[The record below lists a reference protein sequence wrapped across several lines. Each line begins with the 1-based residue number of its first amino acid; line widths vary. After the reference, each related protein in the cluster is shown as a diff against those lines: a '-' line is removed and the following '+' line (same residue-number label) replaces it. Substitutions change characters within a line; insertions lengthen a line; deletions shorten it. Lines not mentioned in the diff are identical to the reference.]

1 MSTLEIFA
9 GVNDRMAGLFGMFGS
24 GSNVVDHSTRLREQM
39 SALGIPLSC
48 MVSHNLSY
56 LINGYLH
63 LFLVFPS
70 L

>member
-1 MSTLEIFA
+1 MVIVLGIKLLSTLEIFA

-39 SALGIPLSC
+39 SALGIAWWLKYT
-48 MVSHNLSY
+48 LTG
-56 LINGYLH
+56 IFIGK
-63 LFLVFPS
+63 S